1 MTENPDIMPG
11 GLDATDQGMDL
22 PTAELDNQPD
32 EK

>member
-11 GLDATDQGMDL
+11 GPDATDQGMDI
-22 PTAELDNQPD
+22 PTAELDNQSD